1 MDWDDYEYR
10 VRSEIALQHAVDALR
25 HPVRR
30 FVVGMLQVGGTN
42 AGDLHGSIQASFGIS
57 IPRASHHLNVLAK
70 ANIVSVSPDGPWR
83 FYDVRPG
90 SAAALAEWLDD
101 TGLSANATDR

>member
-1 MDWDDYEYR
+1 MTPVNSTLGTPPTSFVNYEQAKFQDGDI
-10 VRSEIALQHAVDALR
+10 VLLAIALE
-25 HPVRR
+25 
-30 FVVGMLQVGGTN
+30 
-42 AGDLHGSIQASFGIS
+42 QANSAKETLKS
-57 IPRASHHLNVLAK
+57 QAEAMAANVLAK